1 MVKALQRITETEF
14 KSKTGSGGRA
24 SNTTP
29 TTIPNKEMIES
40 IAEKSNG
47 DIRFAVNMLQF
58 SCLRGVVCVAMVTIS
73 HPTGDKCKS
82 SDNSGEVGAIKRVG
96 PSEQGRVEGRDSS
109 MFLFR
114 ALGKILY
121 CKSKSIL
128 FLVTQ
133 ILMLILVTQIFVLF
147 LVFLCNSCVGGNIE
161 GMVDSTSSQASL
173 CSTETRGK
181 LLIEPEVG
189 GA

>member
-24 SNTTP
+24 SKTTP
-29 TTIPNKEMIES
+29 TAIPNKEMIES

-82 SDNSGEVGAIKRVG
+82 SDNSGEVGVIKRVG
-96 PSEQGRVEGRDSS
+96 PSEQGGVEGRDSS

-121 CKSKSIL
+121 CKSESVL

-133 ILMLILVTQIFVLF
+133 ILVSYYF
-147 LVFLCNSCVGGNIE
+147 
-161 GMVDSTSSQASL
+161 
-173 CSTETRGK
+173 
-181 LLIEPEVG
+181 
-189 GA
+189 